1 MTLESVEF
9 GELRSCVVVV
19 GAPFARTLILVCMNM
34 LHGIVDA
41 LPISLPLT
49 LKANWCFSCSL
60 VWHVKTF
67 WSLCNLSKLGFGFGW
82 CLEIQ
87 CYFVKHAKVEL

>member
-19 GAPFARTLILVCMNM
+19 GAPFARTLILVCMNI
-34 LHGIVDA
+34 LHGIVEA

-49 LKANWCFSCSL
+49 PEKNWFVSCSL
-60 VWHVKTF
+60 VWHV
-67 WSLCNLSKLGFGFGW
+67 
-82 CLEIQ
+82 
-87 CYFVKHAKVEL
+87 